1 MLKEPARPD
10 AARILVVDDNPSNIK
25 ALRQRLELEGYEV
38 LEAADGMAAL
48 ACAASD
54 RPDLVL
60 LDIMMPG
67 MDGFEVCRRI
77 KELDGAGFVPVIMV
91 TALDTRQALVR
102 ALDEGADEF
111 VRKPFEPVEL
121 MARVRSMLRIR
132 RMYQENTLLREEIRT
147 ASVGSVGLIGDSQAM
162 QRIHQILQQV
172 ADSRV
177 TVLLTGES
185 GTGKEAVARTMHQ
198 RGQRH
203 EGRFVAVNCGSL
215 SEGLLE
221 SELFGHRRGSFSGA
235 VEDRVGL
242 FEAAS
247 EGTIFLDEI
256 GETSPSMQTRLLR
269 VLQES
274 EVTPV
279 GETEARPINARV
291 IAATNRDLQAEVA
304 NGTFRE
310 DLFYRLSVFPIHI
323 PPLRERRDDIPA
335 LVRHFLERHRDLTG
349 GTAARLTPQAIDA
362 LTRYE
367 WPGNVRELENE
378 IERAL
383 VLATDDGIV
392 DAALLSEKIS
402 GPAVSVS
409 RRRGGRLR
417 DVVADVE
424 RELIGDTLKAHE
436 GNRSRAA
443 EALGITRYTL
453 LQKLRQYGL
462 DESI

>member
-1 MLKEPARPD
+1 MAD
-10 AARILVVDDNPSNIK
+10 TARILVVDDNPSNLK
-25 ALRQRLELEGYEV
+25 ALRQRLEMDGHSV
-38 LEAADGMAAL
+38 LEALDGTAAL
-48 ACAASD
+48 ELVKTE

-77 KELDGAGFVPVIMV
+77 KSLDGAGFIPVIMV
-91 TALDTRQALVR
+91 TALDAREALVR

-111 VRKPFEPVEL
+111 VSKPFEAVEL

-132 RMYQENTLLREEIRT
+132 AMYQENTVLREELRT
-147 ASVGSVGLIGDSQAM
+147 GAAGSSGLIGDSAAM
-162 QRIHQILQQV
+162 QRIHQVLQQV

-185 GTGKEAVARTMHQ
+185 GTGKEAVARAMHS
-198 RGQRH
+198 RSSSRP
-203 EGRFVAVNCGSL
+203 GRFVAVNCGAL

-221 SELFGHRRGSFSGA
+221 SELFGHRRGAFSGA

-242 FEAAS
+242 FEAAAQ
-247 EGTIFLDEI
+247 GTILLDEI
-256 GETSPSMQTRLLR
+256 GETSPAMQTRLLR

-279 GETEARPINARV
+279 GETQARSVDARV

-304 NGTFRE
+304 DGTFRE

-335 LVRHFLERHRDLTG
+335 LVRYFLERHSDLSG
-349 GTAARLTPQAIDA
+349 GQMAKLTPQAIDA
-362 LTRYE
+362 LVRYE

-383 VLATDDGIV
+383 VLATADGVI
-392 DAALLSEKIS
+392 DAGLLSDKIS
-402 GPAVSVS
+402 SATAPGP
-409 RRRGGRLR
+409 RRRGGKLR
-417 DVVADVE
+417 DVVAEVE
-424 RELIGDTLKAHE
+424 CELIRDTLRASD
-436 GNRSRAA
+436 GNRSRCA

-453 LQKLRQYGL
+453 LQKLRQFGL
-462 DESI
+462 DDG

>member
-1 MLKEPARPD
+1 MRMAD
-10 AARILVVDDNPSNIK
+10 SARILIVDDNPSNLK
-25 ALRQRLELEGYEV
+25 ALRQRLEMEGHVV
-38 LEAADGMAAL
+38 LAADNGVTAL
-48 ACAASD
+48 ALVEAE

-77 KELDGAGFVPVIMV
+77 KSVPDAGFIPVIMV
-91 TALDTRQALVR
+91 TALDAREALVR

-111 VRKPFEPVEL
+111 VSKPFEAVEL

-132 RMYQENTLLREEIRT
+132 RMYQENTVLRDQIRT
-147 ASVGSVGLIGDSQAM
+147 SATGTPGLIGDSAPM
-162 QRIHQILQQV
+162 QRIHQVLQQV

-185 GTGKEAVARTMHQ
+185 GTGKEAVARALHGCGN
-198 RGQRH
+198 RRP
-203 EGRFVAVNCGSL
+203 GRFVAVNCGAL

-221 SELFGHRRGSFSGA
+221 SELFGHRRGAFSGA

-242 FEAAS
+242 FEAAAG
-247 EGTIFLDEI
+247 GTIFLDEI
-256 GETSPSMQTRLLR
+256 GETSPAMQTRLLR

-279 GETEARPINARV
+279 GATEPRAVDARV
-291 IAATNRDLQAEVA
+291 IAATNRDLQAEVSA
-304 NGTFRE
+304 GTFRE

-335 LVRHFLERHRDLTG
+335 LVGHFLERHCDLTNG
-349 GTAARLTPQAIDA
+349 QPARLTPQAIDA
-362 LTRYE
+362 LIRYE

-383 VLATDDGIV
+383 VLATDDGVV
-392 DAALLSEKIS
+392 DAALLSDKIS
-402 GPAVSVS
+402 ATSATGV
-409 RRRGGRLR
+409 RRRGGKLR
-417 DVVADVE
+417 DVVAEVE
-424 RELIGDTLKAHE
+424 RELIGDTLSSSA
-436 GNRSRAA
+436 GNRSRTA
-443 EALGITRYTL
+443 EKLGITRYTL

-462 DESI
+462 DAPG